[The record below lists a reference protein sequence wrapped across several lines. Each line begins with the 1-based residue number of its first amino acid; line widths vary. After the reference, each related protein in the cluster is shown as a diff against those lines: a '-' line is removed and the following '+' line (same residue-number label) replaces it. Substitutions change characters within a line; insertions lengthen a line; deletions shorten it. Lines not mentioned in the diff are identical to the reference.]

1 MCIAIHQSTKIPH
14 MQINVLVIALIQAM
28 GLGAVRK
35 SGYPVA
41 DKIAEIIWNTAVQQ
55 VCVLR
60 VYRRY
65 LVDHF
70 SLGAVFS
77 EPVLAAFI
85 SD

>member
-1 MCIAIHQSTKIPH
+1 MYWS
-14 MQINVLVIALIQAM
+14 LLLIQAI
-28 GLGAVRK
+28 GAVHK

-41 DKIAEIIWNTAVQQ
+41 DKIGEIIWNTAVQQ
-55 VCVLR
+55 VCVVRLC
-60 VYRRY
+60 RRY
-65 LVDHF
+65 LMDHF